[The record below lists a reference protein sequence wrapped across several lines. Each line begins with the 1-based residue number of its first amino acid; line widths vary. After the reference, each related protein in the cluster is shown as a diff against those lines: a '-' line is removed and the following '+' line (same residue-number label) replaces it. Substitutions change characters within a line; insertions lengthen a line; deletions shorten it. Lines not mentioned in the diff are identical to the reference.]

1 MQLGPRSPKIDAS
14 ASANSPAKPG
24 PPQHPRMLNKG
35 VLKPCLG
42 LTDGPELL
50 ARSPVTCGRQCQLLQ
65 TRAVHSQ
72 FVQLALEPFQLV
84 QEPRRVRQATAAP
97 MLHRWFFVGDPTAPV
112 GVVDGCLQT
121 RGDHRR
127 GRGGWERQ
135 RRRRWQW
142 RWGAGGLGRHPPGAS
157 PCGGCGTW
165 CMCWSRRERRFA
177 RPSWPLA
184 LRMRGAYSLFFLPSR
199 RVLHPRRRPL
209 LRCSLAYLFLFTHVP
224 LQGHSR
230 PVRRPRVSRR
240 PRGLRPRT
248 SSAR

>member
-72 FVQLALEPFQLV
+72 FFQLALEPFQLV

-97 MLHRWFFVGDPTAPV
+97 MLRRWFFVGDPTAPV

-165 CMCWSRRERRFA
+165 VHVLVEA
-177 RPSWPLA
+177 RATLCPAELAVGSADEGCALTLLLAKSPRSSPPMPSTVAVLTCLPL
-184 LRMRGAYSLFFLPSR
+184 
-199 RVLHPRRRPL
+199 
-209 LRCSLAYLFLFTHVP
+209 
-224 LQGHSR
+224 
-230 PVRRPRVSRR
+230 PVHA
-240 PRGLRPRT
+240 RT
-248 SSAR
+248 SARA